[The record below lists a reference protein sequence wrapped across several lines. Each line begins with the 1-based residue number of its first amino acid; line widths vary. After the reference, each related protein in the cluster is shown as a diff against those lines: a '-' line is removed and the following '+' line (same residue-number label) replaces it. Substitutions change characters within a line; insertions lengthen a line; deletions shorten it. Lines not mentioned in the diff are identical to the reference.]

1 MIMKK
6 ITFLL
11 LTATL
16 ACNTSAAENT
26 KQTTIDT
33 KQLYFGG
40 GLSLNDIGFGDDA
53 VGFQIFAGMPI
64 PIEMG
69 KAKLMGEVGYMDTG
83 DFDANLG
90 PGPFGTVSQS
100 ASGLWANAVVDVP
113 LQNNISL
120 IGRAGLDFGD
130 DDGIM
135 IGGGLGFHVSNKL
148 EIRVE
153 YVIRDNIDSLQANF
167 VIRQ

>member
-1 MIMKK
+1 MITKT

-16 ACNTSAAENT
+16 ACNTAAAEGKN
-26 KQTTIDT
+26 QTTIDT

-40 GLSLNDIGFGDDA
+40 GVSLNDIGFGDDA
-53 VGFQIFAGMPI
+53 VGFQVFAGLPI

-83 DFDANLG
+83 DFDVNL
-90 PGPFGTVSQS
+90 GPFGTVSQS
-100 ASGLWANAVVDVP
+100 ANGIWANAVVDVP

-130 DDGIM
+130 DDGLM
-135 IGGGLGFHVSNKL
+135 IGGGLGFQTGSKL
-148 EIRVE
+148 EVRVE
-153 YVIRDNIDSLQANF
+153 YVIRDNIDSLQANVVF
-167 VIRQ
+167 RQ